1 MYESMMHRKGS
12 KIIFFITADIFS
24 SFVEINSSFSLSL
37 VEKVFL

>member
-12 KIIFFITADIFS
+12 KIIFFIPADIFL
-24 SFVEINSSFSLSL
+24 EIDLDSSLSL